1 MTDRTCLVTESN
13 RQADSN
19 LKPRTFHGIISSAT
33 AQCRQRLPD
42 RFRPLTADPEHV
54 GGGLVHLD
62 EHSVVDLP
70 QSEELQNLPDLGR
83 HLVNTTDPHDESQPR
98 LSWDVVVT
106 ILLGV
111 TLQPAELTLDDRHT
125 ADDDMSRENKLFC
138 LFRV

>member
-54 GGGLVHLD
+54 GGGLIHLD
-62 EHSVVDLP
+62 EDSVVDLP
-70 QSEELQNLPDLGR
+70 QSEELENLPDLGR
-83 HLVNTTDPHDESQPR
+83 HLVDTTDPHDESQLG
-98 LSWDVVVT
+98 LSGDIVVT
-106 ILLGV
+106 VLLGI
-111 TLQPAELTLDDRHT
+111 TLEPAEKT
-125 ADDDMSRENKLFC
+125 S
-138 LFRV
+138 